1 MNEDS
6 DLEDD
11 FKLESITNAKSG
23 TPKSSSSEENMLSQ
37 NLAKTPDKKRF
48 RTTDRYDESE
58 AESLY
63 DSLTA
68 LLPKEASITAARF
81 EGPKIALYTKNPKFA
96 LTELTLHLSGLS
108 KTMKKRFVIRTDPSI
123 RISEDSTRSTVLG
136 LVPKNVSL
144 SAAFCDDATGEVILE
159 VSSPEAITPALII
172 EIASS
177 TGWLARTRLSPHIP
191 STSIRTI
198 HSTLKVSAKERSI
211 FFQELGQRIFRTP
224 LIIGTHSY
232 LDRIKREDNPNS
244 DKIRAVTRSTPSEA
258 PVRSDRSSFS
268 TSNKTEVLVFCLGG
282 VKQVG
287 RSCFV
292 VLTPESKVMLDC
304 GINPG
309 EALGLDAYPRIDW
322 FPFTLSDLDA
332 VVLSHAHIDHQG
344 FLPALFRYGYR
355 GPVYCTEPT
364 LPLMTLLQMD
374 SVKIAKANGSYLP
387 YESRDVYEVIKH
399 CVTLPYGKPTDI
411 SPDITITLNNA
422 GHIMG
427 SATVHLNISGAHNIL
442 YSGDYKFARTQLLDT
457 ALSTY
462 PRVENLITEST
473 YGNTSDI
480 MPDQTTVYDNFT
492 KSINHTLQHGG
503 KVLIPVPAVGR
514 AQEMMLVL
522 DKEMRD
528 RNLVECP
535 IYIEGM
541 ISEASAIHMSYAHYL
556 GFNVRKSVSSGVN
569 PFQSE
574 YFTLVNG
581 PGKRDEILE
590 DRSPSIIMATSGM
603 LEGGPSVEYFK
614 SIAPVRENKI
624 IFVSYQIN
632 GTLGRR
638 VMDGIMNEIGMMDKK
653 GKVKVVPVNCE
664 TQRIDG
670 FSGHS
675 DFNQIMNFVYRV
687 KPKRVIVNHGEK
699 SKSENIASSIHNRY
713 HLRTSVPD
721 NREVIKLR

>member
-1 MNEDS
+1 MNEDN

-11 FKLESITNAKSG
+11 FKIESITNAKSG
-23 TPKSSSSEENMLSQ
+23 TPKSSSPEENMLSQ

-48 RTTDRYDESE
+48 RTTDRSDESG

-123 RISEDSTRSTVLG
+123 RISEDSTRSTVLR

-191 STSIRTI
+191 SASIKTI
-198 HSTLKVSAKERSI
+198 HSTLKGSAKERSI

-232 LDRIKREDNPNS
+232 LDGIKREDNPNS
-244 DKIRAVTRSTPSEA
+244 DKIRAVTRSTPSES

-457 ALSTY
+457 ALSIY
-462 PRVENLITEST
+462 PRVETLITEST

-480 MPDQTTVYDNFT
+480 MPDQITVYDNFT

-522 DKEMRD
+522 DKEMRE

-721 NREVIKLR
+721 NREVIRLR

>member
-48 RTTDRYDESE
+48 RTTDHYDESE
-58 AESLY
+58 SESLY

-159 VSSPEAITPALII
+159 VSIPEAITPALII

-198 HSTLKVSAKERSI
+198 HSTLKGSAKERSI

-268 TSNKTEVLVFCLGG
+268 SSNKTEVLVFCLGG

-462 PRVENLITEST
+462 PRVETLITEST